1 MIGSH
6 AKTSGTRQRNVLR
19 TASWLVGAVFCLS
32 AATGLADSKNGESL
46 RAMSGPEKIEK
57 ASEARRGL
65 SESAARITAMRDDA
79 VKANEDDAQ
88 VQCLNDAVSS
98 VNGFLTVTKNSYE
111 SLQVAVSAADDRTAN
126 HHLMMVST
134 SAQRASSIE
143 AKASQCVGNALR
155 YVGDAQT
162 VQDVDP
168 RLAEFDPTDFDDNS
182 GGAFIFLDE
191 LPPKA
196 TAER

>member
-1 MIGSH
+1 
-6 AKTSGTRQRNVLR
+6 
-19 TASWLVGAVFCLS
+19 
-32 AATGLADSKNGESL
+32 
-46 RAMSGPEKIEK
+46 MSGSEKIAK

-65 SESAARITAMRDDA
+65 SESAQRIAKMRDDA
-79 VKANEDDAQ
+79 IRANEDAAQ
-88 VQCLNDAVSS
+88 IQCLDDAASS
-98 VNGFLTVTKNSYE
+98 VNGFLTVAKNSYE
-111 SLQVAVSAADDRTAN
+111 SLQVAVSAQDDRTAN

-143 AKASQCVGNALR
+143 AKASQCLGNALR
-155 YVGDAQT
+155 YVGDTQT
-162 VQDVDP
+162 VQDVSQ
-168 RLAEFDPTDFDDNS
+168 RLADFDPTLMDDDS